1 MFNIYR
7 RFKQIVKWMVVA
19 FFGST
24 ILAVVA
30 LRFLPVWFTPLMFI
44 RLGEQIAEG
53 KEIKLRHHWVPL
65 REMTPYMPLA
75 VIASEDQRF
84 LSHHGFDFEA
94 IEKAA
99 KRNRQDNKRKLGA
112 STISQQTAKNVFLS
126 PGRTWVR

>member
-1 MFNIYR
+1 
-7 RFKQIVKWMVVA
+7 MVVA

-30 LRFLPVWFTPLMFI
+30 FRFLPVWFTPLMFI

-99 KRNRQDNKRKLGA
+99 KRNMQPSGQQTQVGCQHHQPADGQERVPVARPHLGA
-112 STISQQTAKNVFLS
+112 QRA
-126 PGRTWVR
+126 

>member
-30 LRFLPVWFTPLMFI
+30 FRFLPVWFTPLMFI

-99 KRNRQDNKRKLGA
+99 ATSCRH
-112 STISQQTAKNVFLS
+112 
-126 PGRTWVR
+126 